1 MVAPMVDQS
10 ELAWRLLSRRH
21 GAQLCYTPMLHAQVF
36 VRDANYRKENL
47 YCEACPEDRPL
58 IVQFCANDPEVFV
71 QAALLAQDYCDAVD
85 LNLGCPQMIAKRGHY
100 GAFLQEEWDLLRR
113 MSELAA
119 CCRRGLGAALGA
131 GSGEDGGRQRPPG
144 PGAVPALGGGC
155 EEWPV
160 PPQLPP

>member
-1 MVAPMVDQS
+1 MLAAPS
-10 ELAWRLLSRRH
+10 ACREGARRGPGSRRPVWAREQ
-21 GAQLCYTPMLHAQVF
+21 AQ
-36 VRDANYRKENL
+36 R
-47 YCEACPEDRPL
+47 ACL
-58 IVQFCANDPEVFV
+58 SFA
-71 QAALLAQDYCDAVD
+71 
-85 LNLGCPQMIAKRGHY
+85 GHY

>member
-1 MVAPMVDQS
+1 MAEMSACSSSALSVERMPKLQGFEFWSRTLGGARHVVAPMVDQS

-47 YCEACPEDRPL
+47 YCDVCPEDRPL

-71 QAALLAQDYCDAVD
+71 QAALLAQDYCDAID

-100 GAFLQEEWDLLRR
+100 GAFLQEEWDLLQR
-113 MSELAA
+113 MSELAIYH
-119 CCRRGLGAALGA
+119 CV
-131 GSGEDGGRQRPPG
+131 SE
-144 PGAVPALGGGC
+144 
-155 EEWPV
+155 
-160 PPQLPP
+160 